1 MWAWGICTAGSFRA
15 PISQRDGAIV
25 LASAGGR
32 WDVGVPGCC
41 KLPALLTQTIVV
53 LIPKDLDLCLKS
65 QTDCLKIQPI
75 PLNGEGNMPFP
86 QGWMEVETRA
96 GQV

>member
-1 MWAWGICTAGSFRA
+1 MWE
-15 PISQRDGAIV
+15 SQDA
-25 LASAGGR
+25 ANY
-32 WDVGVPGCC
+32 

-75 PLNGEGNMPFP
+75 EWGGKPALSPGMGGGRNPC
-86 QGWMEVETRA
+86 RA
-96 GQV
+96 GLVLPVSTGRVIRGGKKRKGKKR